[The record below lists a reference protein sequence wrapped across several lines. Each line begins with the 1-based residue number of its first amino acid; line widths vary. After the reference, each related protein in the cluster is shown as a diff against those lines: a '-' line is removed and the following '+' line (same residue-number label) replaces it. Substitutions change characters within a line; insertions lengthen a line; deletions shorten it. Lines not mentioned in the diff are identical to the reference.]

1 MIKKKT
7 MNYNQARDYVY
18 ASILTPRL
26 GHQEYSPVAIILVG
40 LMGSAKTALLKE
52 VSNILVTKHD
62 YLMSAFDLSVSNA
75 ASISGPAVN
84 KETGQWDEVPNKQT
98 KVSNTNCS
106 GVKGSKPVVGTREEL
121 GKADL
126 PFMRAFAREAYHNV
140 GGSMT

>member
-1 MIKKKT
+1 

-75 ASISGPAVN
+75 ASISGPLLT
-84 KETGQWDEVPNKQT
+84 KKQGSGT
-98 KVSNTNCS
+98 KYPTSRPKYQTLIAMV
-106 GVKGSKPVVGTREEL
+106 
-121 GKADL
+121 
-126 PFMRAFAREAYHNV
+126 
-140 GGSMT
+140 